1 MKNHHRIIEM
11 RRAGQKPTMV
21 FLTDYPE
28 QDSKWLMDTDHIEVN
43 VFHDVPERADLRFLI
58 GLSVTITTSSKA
70 RAKAFF
76 AACVEAGANTV
87 STCYHPDEK
96 DNYFRL
102 YTKDGFDKT
111 TEDKHRYES

>member
-1 MKNHHRIIEM
+1 MKNHQAVIDM
-11 RRAGQKPTMV
+11 RRQGSKPTMV

-28 QDSKWLMDTDHIEVN
+28 ADGKWSKQDDYIDIN

-58 GLSVTITTSSKA
+58 GLSVTITASSKD

-76 AACVEAGANTV
+76 EACVAAGANTV
-87 STCYHPDEK
+87 STCYYPNDKE
-96 DNYFRL
+96 NYFRL

>member
-1 MKNHHRIIEM
+1 MQGHEQLIDIRI
-11 RRAGQKPTMV
+11 AGGTPTMV
-21 FLTDYPE
+21 FLTDAPVIGKWWEDGDYPE
-28 QDSKWLMDTDHIEVN
+28 VC
-43 VFHDVPERADLRFLI
+43 VFHDVPERADLRFLVN
-58 GLSVTITTSSKA
+58 LNVCITASTKD

-76 AACVEAGANTV
+76 EACKKAGAATV
-87 STCYHPDEK
+87 SACYFPNNK